1 MDEALEPSPKPTGT
15 WLFRSLALL
24 LVFAVCAVIGLLL
37 WLPVQQRR
45 LDMQA
50 IKDLGGTVLTAP
62 IPPEWAQDYPFL
74 AEWGLFDSVVQ
85 VDLTKAEVTD
95 ADLEF
100 LTGFRDLILLG
111 LHGPHITD
119 AGLGELSKLE
129 KLQVLNLYDC
139 PAVTKAARDALQAAL
154 PQLQIE
160 RRGPAYLGFYGSDGG
175 GSCRISGIMP
185 NSPAERVGLKADD
198 EIIAFNGVPV
208 RSFRKIVGLVADCKA
223 GDQVQVEI
231 RRLNRL
237 TEKLPADE
245 GNPEQMKIRF
255 APETLTVQP
264 VLESWASNP
273 AARP

>member
-1 MDEALEPSPKPTGT
+1 MDEALEPSPKPSGT
-15 WLFRSLALL
+15 WLFRSLTLL
-24 LVFAVCAVIGLLL
+24 LVFAVFAVIGLVL
-37 WLPVQQRR
+37 WLPIQQHQMD
-45 LDMQA
+45 LQA
-50 IKDLGGTVLTAP
+50 IKDLGGTVQTAP
-62 IPPEWAQDYPFL
+62 ILPEWAQDYPFL

-85 VDLTKAEVTD
+85 VDLTRAEVTD
-95 ADLEF
+95 ADVEF
-100 LTGFRDLILLG
+100 LAGFSDLNALG

-119 AGLGELSKLE
+119 AGINKLSELAKLR
-129 KLQVLNLYDC
+129 VLSLYDC
-139 PAVTKAARDALQAAL
+139 PAVTKPARDALQTAL

-208 RSFRKIVGLVADCKA
+208 GSFRKIVGLVADCKA
-223 GDQVQVEI
+223 GEQVQVKI
-231 RRLNRL
+231 RRLNRI
-237 TEKLPADE
+237 TEKLPAVE
-245 GNPEQMKIRF
+245 GNAEQMKVRF

-264 VLESWASNP
+264 VLEAWESNP